1 MKYVNVTGLG
11 YYKDGGSLTKIRRL
25 RCMRQSADGFEVCG
39 KCQAEMLA
47 GCGDL
52 ELRRRDW
59 DK

>member
-1 MKYVNVTGLG
+1 
-11 YYKDGGSLTKIRRL
+11 
-25 RCMRQSADGFEVCG
+25 MRQSADGFEVCG